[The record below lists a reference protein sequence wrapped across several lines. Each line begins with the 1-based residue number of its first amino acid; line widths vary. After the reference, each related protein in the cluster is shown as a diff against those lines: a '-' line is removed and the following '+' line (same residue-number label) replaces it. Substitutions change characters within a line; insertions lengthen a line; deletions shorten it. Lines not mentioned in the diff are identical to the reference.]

1 MRDRDLL
8 LLGFVGIG
16 AYALYKNETNKITSV
31 IDSVSV
37 PLTYTSNTINKA
49 VDHFNSTYNSITKT
63 LTEYTTPKP
72 PPPPKLPNPL
82 LTIMPIPNA
91 FKTIIGR
98 FL

>member
-1 MRDRDLL
+1 MRDRDLF

-16 AYALYKNETNKITSV
+16 AYTLYKNETNKITSV

-49 VDHFNSTYNSITKT
+49 VDNFNSTYNSITKT
-63 LTEYTTPKP
+63 LKEYTTPKP
-72 PPPPKLPNPL
+72 PNPL

-91 FKTIIGR
+91 FFKTIIGR